1 MNTWFRYHVSAIC
14 LALAQFRRSP
24 GHFFFN
30 ILVLSMTLALP
41 FGGITLLDNIQSVTG
56 QLSVSPEISLFL
68 KQNTERADAQAMEQS
83 IRQLL
88 RKDNIAADII
98 FIPKEAA
105 LDSLEEKTGLND
117 MAGPLGK
124 NPLPDSYII
133 RLSDNMPDGT
143 TLSARIDAIT
153 SQLQKLPET
162 DKVQI
167 DSDWTKRLAALL
179 GVMRMGLVF
188 LGGVLCSVLMCCTF
202 NTIRLQVLMHLD
214 EITLSWHVGANR
226 AYIRRPFCYMG
237 IFLGLFSG
245 CLALILVGLSLYPF
259 NSAINEL
266 AQLYGSDF
274 RLSPLNP
281 GTSVI
286 LLLASAALG
295 WLGALLSVNRQLRKI
310 Y

>member
-1 MNTWFRYHVSAIC
+1 MNTWLRYHVSAIR

-56 QLSVSPEISLFL
+56 RLSVSPEISLFL
-68 KQNTERADAQAMEQS
+68 KQNTERANAQAMEPA
-83 IRQLL
+83 IKQLL
-88 RKDNIAADII
+88 GTSKIAAEVI
-98 FIPKEAA
+98 FIPKETA
-105 LDSLEEKTGLND
+105 LDSLEEKTGLQG
-117 MAGPLGK
+117 MADSLGK

-133 RLSDNMPDGT
+133 RLSDNTPDGT
-143 TLSARIDAIT
+143 TLSARIET
-153 SQLQKLPET
+153 LTGQLQQLPET

-167 DSDWTKRLAALL
+167 DSAWTKRLAALL
-179 GVMRMGLVF
+179 GIMRMGLVF
-188 LGGVLCSVLMCCTF
+188 LGIVLGIVVIIVTF

-214 EITLSWHVGANR
+214 EITLSWHVGASR

-245 CLALILVGLSLYPF
+245 VLALILVGLSLYPF

-281 GTSVI
+281 GTSAI
-286 LLLASAALG
+286 LLLASATLG